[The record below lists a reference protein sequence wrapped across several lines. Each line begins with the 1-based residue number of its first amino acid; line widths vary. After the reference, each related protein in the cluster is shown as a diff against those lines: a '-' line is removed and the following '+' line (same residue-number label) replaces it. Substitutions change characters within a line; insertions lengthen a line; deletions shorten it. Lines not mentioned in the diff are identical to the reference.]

1 MNKEKLHFHIN
12 DILMEK
18 KKKTGKRDKEKGI
31 FLPVFELLEEALPF
45 KDVAQKRKDHRI
57 SC

>member
-12 DILMEK
+12 DILM

-31 FLPVFELLEEALPF
+31 FLPVFELLEDALPF
-45 KDVAQKRKDHRI
+45 KDVVQKRKDHCI
-57 SC
+57 FC